1 MTQEI
6 PERRFSIM
14 RRILTVLPL
23 VVAAAAALVPDLV
36 VAAGG
41 KAEMLIVVA
50 DKRVVDWSVS
60 KWWVDLYNR
69 DPFMFGLWCTI
80 FTGLLGV
87 TLGFI
92 TDQFMKMT
100 GLDLTSRKIVEH

>member
-1 MTQEI
+1 
-6 PERRFSIM
+6 M

-23 VVAAAAALVPDLV
+23 VVTAAAVLVPDLV

-69 DPFMFGLWCTI
+69 DPFLFGVWCTI

-87 TLGFI
+87 TLGLI
-92 TDQFMKMT
+92 TDQIMKAT

>member
-1 MTQEI
+1 
-6 PERRFSIM
+6 M
-14 RRILTVLPL
+14 RRIMTLL
-23 VVAAAAALVPDLV
+23 VIFITAVAVFIPDLA

-50 DKRVVDWSVS
+50 DKRMVEWSVS
-60 KWWVDLYNR
+60 RWWVDLYNR

-92 TDQFMKMT
+92 TDQIMKMT